1 LRLIIQE
8 YLSQLKE
15 AKELDKLLPDLL
27 LSMKYIPIT
36 VPQVGV
42 RQYGVDI
49 SAEYIDEKKNKI
61 LYLFIVKQG
70 DIGRNEWDSS
80 PQAVR
85 QSLDEIKD
93 VYLTKHISIEHKKIM
108 KKIVLCTNGVLKQ
121 ETEENWKG
129 YIEKNTV
136 NNKIEYELWNG
147 YKLAQ
152 DIENYMLNESVL
164 LGNYKSKL
172 RKTLAFIGDPDYD
185 LSEYYTLLKDNLSI
199 IEKSKMKAKKLL
211 YSIRLILNIIYNW
224 SKENN
229 NLKPA
234 LYAAERTLLNIW
246 NFFRIN
252 TNLNDKNLL
261 IIFWHI
267 FHDFSE
273 IYLDYYKKIYQLCNI
288 KNGFNNYSRYY
299 LLENKTLYEQLGI
312 IAITGLNNFYFGSM
326 YNDEKIIKFSKNV
339 MYSLKAFIINHK
351 SISSPVYDE
360 HIIEI
365 MLALILLKN
374 FDENEFIEKW
384 IEEIIYRIKFAY
396 NVLGKYF
403 PIDTD
408 SLEDAVLLSGADKEM
423 KYNLIQSSTLL
434 ADLLQF
440 SAVLKLNTLYK
451 KIVDIVKRIF
461 KQTTLQIW
469 FPDDSTDDYL
479 YIENAG
485 YSSGSALA
493 IQSLPDNAEEMNKLI
508 LECNKKY
515 IYKDSISSINDG
527 FMILPLIASRH
538 FRTPVFPLYWSM
550 YLEND
555 STLLK

>member
-27 LSMKYIPIT
+27 LAMKYIPIT

-49 SAEYIDEKKNKI
+49 SAEYIDENENKV

-80 PQAVR
+80 PQSVR

-93 VYLTKHISIEHKKIM
+93 VYLTKHISIEHKNIK

-129 YIEKNTV
+129 YIENNTD
-136 NNKIEYELWNG
+136 NDKIEYELWNG

-152 DIENYMLNESVL
+152 DIENYMLNESIL

-172 RKTLAFIGDPDYD
+172 RKTLALIGDPDYD
-185 LSEYYTLLKDNLSI
+185 LSEYYALLKDNLSI
-199 IEKSKMKAKKLL
+199 KEENKRKAKRLL
-211 YSIRLILNIIYNW
+211 FTIRLILNIIYNW
-224 SKENN
+224 CNENK

-246 NFFRIN
+246 NYFRIN
-252 TNLNDKNLL
+252 LYFDDNDLL
-261 IIFWHI
+261 IIFGNI
-267 FHDFSE
+267 FQDFSKKYIE
-273 IYLDYYKKIYQLCNI
+273 YYKKIYPLCHI
-288 KNGFNNYSRYY
+288 KNGLNNYSAYY
-299 LLENKTLYEQLGI
+299 LLENQNLYEQLGI
-312 IAITGLNNFYFGSM
+312 IAIIGLNYFYFGAMCEDKNMINIS
-326 YNDEKIIKFSKNV
+326 ESIKET
-339 MYSLKAFIINHK
+339 LKAFISNHK
-351 SISSPVYDE
+351 SISSPIYDN
-360 HIIEI
+360 HIVEI
-365 MLALILLKN
+365 ILSLILLKN
-374 FDENEFIEKW
+374 FNEDVFIEEW
-384 IEEIIYRIKFAY
+384 IKEIIYRIEFSF
-396 NVLGKYF
+396 NILGKFF

-408 SLEDAVLLSGADKEM
+408 SLEDAVLLSNADKKM
-423 KYNLIQSSTLL
+423 KYNMMRSSTLL
-434 ADLLQF
+434 TCLLQF
-440 SAVLKLNTLYK
+440 SAILKLDTLYK
-451 KIVDIVKRIF
+451 NIVDMLKLVF

-469 FPDDSTDDYL
+469 FPDDTTDEHL

-485 YSSGSALA
+485 YSSGSTFVL
-493 IQSLPDNAEEMNKLI
+493 QSLPDNVENMNKLI
-508 LECNKKY
+508 IDCNNKY
-515 IYKDSISSINDG
+515 IYKNSISSINKG

-538 FRTPVFPLYWSM
+538 FRSPVFPLYWSM